1 MIEVTDIHKKF
12 GRVRAVR
19 GVSFEVARGEVAG
32 LLGANGAGKTTTLRM
47 ITGFLPPDAGTVKV
61 MGLDVVEQ
69 SLKARRQVGYL
80 PESAPAY
87 SEMLATDFRHYRAK
101 LFGLDRKERRR
112 RVEYVIDRCALGPVR
127 RRRVGHLSKGF
138 RQRVGL
144 AAAMLHDPPV
154 LVLDE
159 PTNGLDPTQIREA
172 RTLIQEL
179 AQERTV
185 LISSHILPEIERMCD
200 RLIIMAAGRVRANGR
215 TSDLLAG
222 ADDEG
227 RYYAEIKPKPG
238 DGTNQRAASEAATK
252 LIREVQGVRNVQAA
266 DDVENGWVTV
276 TINADRGTGDLRE
289 PIALAA
295 SRAGALVRELR
306 AERPSLEHLF
316 LRIME
321 TEETPGGG
329 ENREVT
335 P

>member
-1 MIEVTDIHKKF
+1 MIQVTDIHKRF

-47 ITGFLPPDAGTVKV
+47 ITGFLPPDAGTVRV

-69 SLKARRQVGYL
+69 SLNARRQVGYL

-87 SEMLATDFRHYRAK
+87 SEMLATDFLNYRAK
-101 LFGLDRKERRR
+101 LFGLDRKQRRT
-112 RVEYVIDRCALGPVR
+112 RVEHVIDRCALGPVR
-127 RRRVGHLSKGF
+127 RRRIGHLSKGF
-138 RQRVGL
+138 RQRVGI

-215 TSDLLAG
+215 TTELLAG
-222 ADDEG
+222 ANAEG
-227 RYYAEIKPKPG
+227 RYYAEIKPKLADAPSHS
-238 DGTNQRAASEAATK
+238 AASEAVTK
-252 LIREVQGVRNVQAA
+252 LVCDIRGVRNAQAA
-266 DDVENGWVTV
+266 NESNDGWITL
-276 TINADRGTGDLRE
+276 TIDADRGAGDLRE
-289 PIALAA
+289 PIAMAA
-295 SRAGALVRELR
+295 SQAGAMVRELR
-306 AERPSLEHLF
+306 AERTSLERLF
-316 LRIME
+316 LSIME